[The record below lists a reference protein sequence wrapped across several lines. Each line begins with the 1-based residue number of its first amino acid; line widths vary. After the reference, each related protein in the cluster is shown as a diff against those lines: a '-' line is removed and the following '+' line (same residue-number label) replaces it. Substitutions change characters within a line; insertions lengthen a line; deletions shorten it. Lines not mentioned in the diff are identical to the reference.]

1 MPGSNKMLKKA
12 MSCICFIYRLMQ
24 KSVIGS
30 PHPKFI
36 GHNEAMTGKVSVSQV
51 PNSPEGEKQGWPVK
65 VVRAG
70 VGGNGLK
77 VIPVYK
83 LSMKR
88 PQPYLFQP
96 IFKLLFF
103 YVLYPCY

>member
-1 MPGSNKMLKKA
+1 MAGNEVMLKKA
-12 MSCICFIYRLMQ
+12 MFCISLIYKLLL

-51 PNSPEGEKQGWPVK
+51 PGSPEGEKQGWPVK

-70 VGGNGLK
+70 VGGSGFLWVFREVGREEK
-77 VIPVYK
+77 TV
-83 LSMKR
+83 R
-88 PQPYLFQP
+88 REEG
-96 IFKLLFF
+96 
-103 YVLYPCY
+103 

>member
-12 MSCICFIYRLMQ
+12 MFCICFIYRLLQ

-36 GHNEAMTGKVSVSQV
+36 EHNEAMTGKVSGSQG

-70 VGGNGLK
+70 VGGSGFWRVFMEVGREEK
-77 VIPVYK
+77 TV
-83 LSMKR
+83 R
-88 PQPYLFQP
+88 REEG
-96 IFKLLFF
+96 
-103 YVLYPCY
+103 